1 MSHARGGKRRA
12 LLPHESGHHWPVCVS
27 SSAAAAC
34 LNFACAQPV
43 QNGEEQR
50 NAGKEEG
57 VRANVQH
64 YVH

>member
-27 SSAAAAC
+27 SSAAAC

-57 VRANVQH
+57 VRANAQH